1 VRLGRLTR
9 QTSGLPRA
17 PGCPGSAPAKSPCAL
32 PWPARTQCSPPPP
45 RRRGASAHVRRRRRG
60 GRANLGRVAMTWMQ
74 RLRRLFGIDIGHC
87 PRCGASLRLVAVITS
102 PRASSTSS
110 SSTSTPDTPAPPAG
124 ARDGPRGDR
133 AQPERGRSRR
143 KDMRID
149 TMTKVAIYAR
159 YSSDNQGEAS
169 IED

>member
-1 VRLGRLTR
+1 MRYH
-9 QTSGLPRA
+9 GLLA
-17 PGCPGSAPAKSPCAL
+17 PNARHRRPVVAAPAPTCE
-32 PWPARTQCSPPPP
+32 
-45 RRRGASAHVRRRRRG
+45 G
-60 GRANLGRVAMTWMQ
+60 GDEAGGANLGRVAMTWMQ
-74 RLRRLFGIDIGHC
+74 RLRRVFGIDIGHC
-87 PRCGASLRLVAVITS
+87 PRCGASLRVVAVITS